1 MKGVRVSVH
10 MVVASLPQVS
20 DLYKNIEH
28 VEQQYI
34 VAITANV
41 FLTRVQSVSDHV
53 RSKSNQSYTRMGL
66 YLKSPITK

>member
-1 MKGVRVSVH
+1 MSVH
-10 MVVASLPQVS
+10 MEVASLPQVS
-20 DLYKNIEH
+20 DLYRNINIEH

-66 YLKSPITK
+66 YLKSSISN